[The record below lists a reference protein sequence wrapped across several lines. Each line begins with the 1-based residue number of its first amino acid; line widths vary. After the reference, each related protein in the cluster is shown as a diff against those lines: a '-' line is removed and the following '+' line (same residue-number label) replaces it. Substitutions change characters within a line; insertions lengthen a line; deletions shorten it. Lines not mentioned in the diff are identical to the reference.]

1 MVATLRSI
9 QREAAALRTGWFAL
23 WFADIS
29 RTLAQQMLLYA
40 RRELGLNLAEY
51 RALSMLAE
59 CQSASVK
66 DIAAGTQLDKAQI
79 TRAIANLTRR
89 RLVLRAVDGR
99 DRRLRIVKLTPAGRG
114 LAAKSL
120 PFAILRQKRL
130 EQALTPTERRTLWRA
145 LATLSGE
152 AHVLLAEEIQ
162 RSTQKGGSAKET
174 LKHGGDGREYLG
186 CRE

>member
-1 MVATLRSI
+1 M
-9 QREAAALRTGWFAL
+9 AAALDTLHRELAALRSGWFAL

-59 CQSASVK
+59 CRSASVK

-79 TRAIANLTRR
+79 TRAVANLAAR
-89 RLVLRAVDGR
+89 RLVLHAIDGH
-99 DRRLRIVKLTPAGRG
+99 DRRLRVVKLTPVGRA

-120 PFAILRQKRL
+120 PFAIERQKRL
-130 EQALTPTERRTLWRA
+130 ERVLTPTERRTLWKA
-145 LATLSGE
+145 FAALSGE
-152 AHVLLAEEIQ
+152 AHSLLAEETQ
-162 RSTQKGGSAKET
+162 RSMQGNGFERGS
-174 LKHGGDGREYLG
+174 
-186 CRE
+186 